1 MRNNVRRITD
11 GAVMAA
17 LLGLLIV
24 LDGQSG
30 MIIDGLLF
38 WVLPIPIIVY
48 TVKYDVSSGFMVAT
62 AITIMAFILTLPH
75 IAILI
80 GFSNLIG
87 LVYGFSVKKEF
98 DSKFILLFTFITTF
112 VYYLISL
119 VLFAGFFGYDAAAEL
134 KALTDT
140 LNNIA
145 QSFVGNNIDP
155 IKVLMWT
162 NPFFKMLMTFPLFI
176 PAMIAVLQTIITNM
190 ISSILLKRLKLAE
203 VKVTPIL
210 SIRISKRFGVFAL
223 IILIA
228 TYVYNFSVS
237 TSFDN
242 GIILLQFIAQLLFII
257 MGIVLA
263 MTCVALMHKP
273 LLSIIISIFVIGM
286 PLLIMV
292 LGIIDVF
299 TEVRMNI
306 IRRAID
312 ERESRTT

>member
-1 MRNNVRRITD
+1 MRKNVRRITD

-17 LLGLLIV
+17 LTGLLMV

-30 MIIDGLLF
+30 MLIDGILF

-87 LVYGFSVKKEF
+87 IVYGIGVKK
-98 DSKFILLFTFITTF
+98 DLNKSWVLGLTFITTF
-112 VYYLISL
+112 IYYLISL
-119 VLFAGFFGYDAAAEL
+119 VIFAGFFGYNAAAEL
-134 KALTDT
+134 ESLTKMIRSLT
-140 LNNIA
+140 ETFGSNGL
-145 QSFVGNNIDP
+145 DP
-155 IKVLMWT
+155 IKTLMIV

-190 ISSILLKRLKLAE
+190 ISSIILKRLNLAE
-203 VKVTPIL
+203 VKITPVL
-210 SIRISKRFGVFAL
+210 SIRIDKKWGLAAL

-228 TYVYNFSVS
+228 TYVYNISMS
-237 TSFDN
+237 SDFDN
-242 GIILLQFIAQLLFII
+242 VIILLQFIAQLLFIV
-257 MGIVLA
+257 MGIILC
-263 MTCVALMHKP
+263 MTYVALKRIP
-273 LLSIIISIFVIGM
+273 LLSILISLLVIVM

-292 LGIIDVF
+292 IGIIDVF
-299 TEVRMNI
+299 TDVRINI
-306 IRRAID
+306 IRRAMN
-312 ERESRTT
+312 ERES

>member
-1 MRNNVRRITD
+1 MRKNVRRITD

-17 LLGLLIV
+17 LMGLLMV

-30 MIIDGLLF
+30 MLIDGILF

-87 LVYGFSVKKEF
+87 IVYGIGVKK
-98 DSKFILLFTFITTF
+98 DLKKSWVLGLTFITTF
-112 VYYLISL
+112 IYYLISL
-119 VLFAGFFGYDAAAEL
+119 VIFAGFFGYNAAAEL
-134 KALTDT
+134 ESLTKMIRSLT
-140 LNNIA
+140 ETFGSNGL
-145 QSFVGNNIDP
+145 DP
-155 IKVLMWT
+155 IKTLMIV

-190 ISSILLKRLKLAE
+190 ISSIILKRLNLAE
-203 VKVTPIL
+203 VKITPVL
-210 SIRISKRFGVFAL
+210 SLRIDKKRGLAAL

-228 TYVYNFSVS
+228 TYVYNISMS
-237 TSFDN
+237 SDFDN
-242 GIILLQFIAQLLFII
+242 VIILLQFIAQLLFIV
-257 MGIVLA
+257 MGIILC
-263 MTCVALMHKP
+263 MTYVALKRIP
-273 LLSIIISIFVIGM
+273 LLSILISLLVIVM

-292 LGIIDVF
+292 IGIIDVF
-299 TEVRMNI
+299 TDVRINI
-306 IRRAID
+306 IRRAMN
-312 ERESRTT
+312 ERES

>member
-1 MRNNVRRITD
+1 MRKNVRRITD

-17 LLGLLIV
+17 LMGLLMV

-30 MIIDGLLF
+30 MLIDGILF

-87 LVYGFSVKKEF
+87 IVHGIGVKK
-98 DSKFILLFTFITTF
+98 DLKKSWVLGLTFITTF
-112 VYYLISL
+112 IYYLISL
-119 VLFAGFFGYDAAAEL
+119 VIFAGFFGYNAAAEL
-134 KALTDT
+134 ESLTKMIRSLT
-140 LNNIA
+140 ETFGSNGL
-145 QSFVGNNIDP
+145 DP
-155 IKVLMWT
+155 IKTLMIV

-190 ISSILLKRLKLAE
+190 ISSIILKRLNLAE
-203 VKVTPIL
+203 VKITPVL
-210 SIRISKRFGVFAL
+210 SLRIDKKRGLAAL

-228 TYVYNFSVS
+228 TYVYNISMS
-237 TSFDN
+237 SDFDN
-242 GIILLQFIAQLLFII
+242 VIILLQFIAQLLFIV
-257 MGIVLA
+257 MGIILC
-263 MTCVALMHKP
+263 MTYVALKRIP
-273 LLSIIISIFVIGM
+273 LLSILISLLVIVM

-292 LGIIDVF
+292 IGIIDVF
-299 TEVRMNI
+299 TDVRINI
-306 IRRAID
+306 IRRAMN
-312 ERESRTT
+312 ERES

>member
-1 MRNNVRRITD
+1 MRKNVRRITD

-17 LLGLLIV
+17 LMGLLMV

-30 MIIDGLLF
+30 MLIDGILF

-87 LVYGFSVKKEF
+87 IVYGIGVKKNLKK
-98 DSKFILLFTFITTF
+98 SWVLGLTFITTF
-112 VYYLISL
+112 IYYLISL
-119 VLFAGFFGYDAAAEL
+119 VIFAGFFGYNAAAEL
-134 KALTDT
+134 ESLTKMIRSLT
-140 LNNIA
+140 ETFGSNGL
-145 QSFVGNNIDP
+145 DP
-155 IKVLMWT
+155 IKTLMIV

-190 ISSILLKRLKLAE
+190 ISSIILKRLNLAE
-203 VKVTPIL
+203 VKITPVL
-210 SIRISKRFGVFAL
+210 SIRIDKKWGLAAL

-228 TYVYNFSVS
+228 TYVYNISMS
-237 TSFDN
+237 SDFDN
-242 GIILLQFIAQLLFII
+242 VIILLQFIAQLLFIV
-257 MGIVLA
+257 MGIILC
-263 MTCVALMHKP
+263 MTYVALKRIP
-273 LLSIIISIFVIGM
+273 LLSILISLLVIVM

-292 LGIIDVF
+292 IGIIDVF
-299 TEVRMNI
+299 TDVRINI
-306 IRRAID
+306 IRRAMN
-312 ERESRTT
+312 ERES